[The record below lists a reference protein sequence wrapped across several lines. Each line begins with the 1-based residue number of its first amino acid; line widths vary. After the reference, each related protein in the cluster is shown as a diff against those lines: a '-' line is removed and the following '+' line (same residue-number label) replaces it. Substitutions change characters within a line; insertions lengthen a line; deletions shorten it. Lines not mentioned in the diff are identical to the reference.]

1 MQQTSNSW
9 QRHDVTGWRH
19 VTPGGAC
26 GYDVDVNVVSSTC
39 NQERRT
45 AQHTA
50 YTRRPGRPGPVGVL
64 ACAVTCLLAT
74 HTKYTPSARL
84 WVTQIQRLVASPL
97 TGLGI
102 NWFIIVSHR
111 SAQRALTDWPTLC
124 LQCQLRRTW
133 QTSERSFSAA
143 AVKIHTND
151 FKSSFSVALLTTVS
165 LSNLGVLA
173 SEGWWEPWRPQSGSR
188 SLQWSEIEMEDPE
201 ETLAVHCFCV
211 SDRVCSS
218 SALLESSWG
227 KQVRGTWVTILSC
240 LFLVFSGIV
249 CCRLVFY

>member
-1 MQQTSNSW
+1 MPCSRRQTVDSVMTSLD
-9 QRHDVTGWRH
+9 DVTWRLEVRAAMTLTLTWLAVH
-19 VTPGGAC
+19 VIKNAEPLSTLPTHAGRAGPGRAVYWRVLWRAC
-26 GYDVDVNVVSSTC
+26 W
-39 NQERRT
+39 
-45 AQHTA
+45 QHT
-50 YTRRPGRPGPVGVL
+50 PS
-64 ACAVTCLLAT
+64 
-74 HTKYTPSARL
+74 TPSARL

-133 QTSERSFSAA
+133 LTSERSFSAA

-173 SEGWWEPWRPQSGSR
+173 SEGWWEPWRPQSESR
-188 SLQWSEIEMEDPE
+188 SLQWSEIDPIHHLSNDT
-201 ETLAVHCFCV
+201 TLN
-211 SDRVCSS
+211 D
-218 SALLESSWG
+218 LEWPLTPLQGHYIFERRIS
-227 KQVRGTWVTILSC
+227 
-240 LFLVFSGIV
+240 
-249 CCRLVFY
+249 